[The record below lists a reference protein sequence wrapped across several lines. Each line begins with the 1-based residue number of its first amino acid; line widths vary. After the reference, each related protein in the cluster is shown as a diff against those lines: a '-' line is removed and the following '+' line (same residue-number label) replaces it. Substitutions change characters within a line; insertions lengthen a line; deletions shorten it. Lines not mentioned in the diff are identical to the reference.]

1 MVTKDFLDAPKL
13 CASKPCIALQAERI
27 KPELSKLVVAFN
39 MDMGRF
45 IAIPCIKE
53 EAIWTDSQ
61 CSWHLLKFHSIFLHL
76 NAPAHCAPPRRA
88 LLISPKPQ
96 RGSDTVERKVRR
108 DSLQ

>member
-1 MVTKDFLDAPKL
+1 MGTTDFLDAPKL

-27 KPELSKLVVAFN
+27 KPELGKLVVALN

-61 CSWHLLKFHSIFLHL
+61 CSWHLLEFHSIFSRLTPQL
-76 NAPAHCAPPRRA
+76 TASRQDAPFQFLPNRNVAAIRWSVKLDA
-88 LLISPKPQ
+88 
-96 RGSDTVERKVRR
+96 TA
-108 DSLQ
+108 

>member
-27 KPELSKLVVAFN
+27 KPELGKLVVALN

-61 CSWHLLKFHSIFLHL
+61 YSWHLLEFHSIFSRLTRL
-76 NAPAHCAPPRRA
+76 
-88 LLISPKPQ
+88 
-96 RGSDTVERKVRR
+96 
-108 DSLQ
+108 

>member
-61 CSWHLLKFHSIFLHL
+61 YIGIYWSFTASFH
-76 NAPAHCAPPRRA
+76 
-88 LLISPKPQ
+88 
-96 RGSDTVERKVRR
+96 T
-108 DSLQ
+108 

>member
-27 KPELSKLVVAFN
+27 KPELGKLVVALN

-45 IAIPCIKE
+45 ITMPCIKE

-61 CSWHLLKFHSIFLHL
+61 YSWHLLGFHSIFSCLATKFTARRPD
-76 NAPAHCAPPRRA
+76 APFQFLPNRNVAAIRWSVK
-88 LLISPKPQ
+88 L
-96 RGSDTVERKVRR
+96 
-108 DSLQ
+108 